1 MHVKD
6 LTEFFQ
12 KMIWLICFG
21 VSIREIL
28 REKYIKKALS
38 PEKKYCNPVFFNC
51 LHLANDSS
59 KPNNS

>member
-6 LTEFFQ
+6 LTDFFQ

-28 REKYIKKALS
+28 REKIYKENTESRKKILQS
-38 PEKKYCNPVFFNC
+38 CIF
-51 LHLANDSS
+51 
-59 KPNNS
+59 